1 MTNVS
6 TVETAVALARIEGK
20 IDLQTLEM
28 SHLRQGIADQKSDVV
43 ALNQPVTSLEAWKMK
58 AIGVGMVVS
67 SIISGAAWFIS
78 TFFGKA

>member
-1 MTNVS
+1 MDG

-20 IDLQTLEM
+20 IDLQTAELA
-28 SHLRQGIADQKSDVV
+28 HANRALADQKADVA
-43 ALNQPVTSLEAWKMK
+43 ALNGRVTNLEAWKMK

-78 TFFGKA
+78 TFFGKG